1 MMSTEDHKKDFTR
14 QGSWMV
20 ITTFLS
26 GVCMF
31 AVHVFGLYFTQNEYA
46 EFQALIQ
53 MINLMAIP
61 GIGLQTVF
69 AQQTAA
75 AISVEKKAA
84 LAGTVQT
91 VAKWTFFLWLAMA
104 LTIFIFQKNVLSG
117 LKISAPVQLWITVA
131 LGLTQLW
138 GPILNGVMQGQQNFL
153 WLGWV
158 GIFNGLGR
166 FVLVGIIV
174 ILLAG
179 RVTGAIIGVAMA
191 IATVFLIALIQTR
204 AVWLRPKP
212 AYVFNWKPWLEKVIP
227 LTLGLG
233 ASQFI
238 FSVDFL
244 FVRAVLGEDQTGF
257 YGAAGMIGR
266 GLVMFTAPLT
276 IVMFPK
282 IVHNLS
288 HGKKT
293 GVLAYTTISTAA
305 LCGLAAAGCTVVA
318 FILRGVAV
326 SPDLAKG
333 YLTPNLFEKLRTH
346 TEALSVIGQLI
357 PWFVWCMLPL
367 ALANVLLNN
376 LMARKQ
382 FRVVPYLL
390 LVVAS
395 YFTTLTLA
403 GTSFVRVIQILGIYN
418 LVFLA
423 VVAAFTWGGKA
434 EAIVAAA
441 ETPDLQAGKSL
452 S

>member
-1 MMSTEDHKKDFTR
+1 MNTEDHKKVFAR

-26 GVCMF
+26 GICML
-31 AVHVFGLYFTQNEYA
+31 AVHVFGLYLTEKEYGL
-46 EFQALIQ
+46 FLALLS

-75 AISVEKKAA
+75 AISTEQKNS
-84 LAGTVQT
+84 LTGTVQT
-91 VAKWTFFLWLAMA
+91 LAKWTFLLWLAMA
-104 LTIFIFQKNVLSG
+104 LIVLIFQKNFLDG
-117 LKISAPVQLWITVA
+117 LTINSPIALWITVA

-153 WLGWV
+153 WLGWA
-158 GIFNGLGR
+158 GIINGLGR

-174 ILLAG
+174 VLLAG
-179 RVTGAIIGVAMA
+179 HVTGAIIGVA
-191 IATVFLIALIQTR
+191 IAVAAVFLIALIQTR
-204 AVWLRPKP
+204 SVWLRPKP
-212 AYVFNWKPWLEKVIP
+212 AYGFNWKLWLDNVVP

-238 FSVDFL
+238 FSVDVL
-244 FVRAVLGEDQTGF
+244 FVRAFLGQDQSGF

-282 IVHNLS
+282 IVHNLA

-293 GVLAYTTISTAA
+293 NILAYTVIATAV
-305 LCGLAAAGCTVVA
+305 LCSLAAAGCTAVA
-318 FILRGVAV
+318 IFLKQVAA
-326 SPDLAKG
+326 SPEMVRG
-333 YLTPNLFEKLRTH
+333 YLSPALYEKLQNKTV
-346 TEALSVIGQLI
+346 AISVISQLI

-390 LVVAS
+390 LVVAG
-395 YFTTLTLA
+395 YFTTLTLV

-418 LVFLA
+418 LVFLT
-423 VVAAFTWGGKA
+423 VIAAFTWGGKA
-434 EAIVAAA
+434 NKIVAAT
-441 ETPDLQAGKSL
+441 ETSD
-452 S
+452 